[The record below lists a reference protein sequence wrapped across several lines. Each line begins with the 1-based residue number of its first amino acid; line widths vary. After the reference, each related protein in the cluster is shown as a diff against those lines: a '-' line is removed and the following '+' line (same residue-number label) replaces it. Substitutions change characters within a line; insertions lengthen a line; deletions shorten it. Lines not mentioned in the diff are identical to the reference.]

1 MSVGSLEP
9 KFFAALC
16 KGLGKPEWSD
26 GAVLRTKEGTEEAKE
41 TFRRIFR
48 TRTRDEWTEVFR
60 ELDACVEPVMSLE
73 EVTRDPHLN
82 ARGMWPEVEVP
93 GTEVAGAGYA
103 GTVRITQM
111 GNPLHLSE
119 CPPRYDHAGFP
130 EGYHTEAVLAGLG
143 YSAAEIEEMI

>member
-1 MSVGSLEP
+1 
-9 KFFAALC
+9 
-16 KGLGKPEWSD
+16 
-26 GAVLRTKEGTEEAKE
+26 
-41 TFRRIFR
+41 
-48 TRTRDEWTEVFR
+48 
-60 ELDACVEPVMSLE
+60 MSLE

-93 GTEVAGAGYA
+93 VSGSRNTVGGNAGAGNTGAGAVGTEAA

-143 YSAAEIEEMI
+143 YSASEIEEMI

>member
-1 MSVGSLEP
+1 
-9 KFFAALC
+9 
-16 KGLGKPEWSD
+16 
-26 GAVLRTKEGTEEAKE
+26 
-41 TFRRIFR
+41 FR

-93 GTEVAGAGYA
+93 ISGSRNTRDGNAGAGAAGAGYA
-103 GTVRITQM
+103 ETVRITQM

-143 YSAAEIEEMI
+143 YSASEIEEMI